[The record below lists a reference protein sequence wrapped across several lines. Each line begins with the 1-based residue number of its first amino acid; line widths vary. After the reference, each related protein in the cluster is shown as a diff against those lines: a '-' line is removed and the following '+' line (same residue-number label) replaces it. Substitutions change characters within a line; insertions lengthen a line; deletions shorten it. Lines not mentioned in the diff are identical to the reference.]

1 MSKRD
6 RSGVGPTGIP
16 GMDAL
21 SEARRDSRFK
31 LYFGVKIHS
40 PSTGSVSG
48 RTLDISDHGLS
59 AMLSVELPIGEVVEL
74 DLTLRIG
81 RVNVR
86 ATVRDRKTFRHGF
99 QFVEPNPA
107 QKTFRH
113 GFQFVEP
120 NPAQHLIR
128 ENCCL
133 LERIDSVKWHP
144 RETQAFTATKAD
156 IQGKNVWDD
165 KLDALSAELQA
176 IEIWDQ
182 AGEKT
187 DHEDELDR
195 VGFKARRLRRVEII
209 CKIDALLNKK

>member
-1 MSKRD
+1 MSKSD
-6 RSGVGPTGIP
+6 RKYGVGPTGIP

-31 LYFGVKIHS
+31 LYFGVKIDS

-59 AMLSVELPIGEVVEL
+59 AMLPVELPIGEVVGL

-107 QKTFRH
+107 Q
-113 GFQFVEP
+113 
-120 NPAQHLIR
+120 HLIR

-133 LERIDSVKWHP
+133 LERIDSMKWHP
-144 RETQAFTATKAD
+144 RETQAFTAAKSD

-165 KLDALSAELQA
+165 KLDALTAELQA
-176 IEIWDQ
+176 IELWDH
-182 AGEKT
+182 AGEKA

-195 VGFKARRLRRVEII
+195 VGFRARRLRRVEII
-209 CKIDALLNKK
+209 RKIDALLSKK